1 MLSCACSVKALELF
15 VKDFAGL
22 RLRQQRPHVQ
32 FRQERLRRFG
42 TRSPFR
48 QLESA
53 FGATSAGRTGDG
65 FVPFEDAREDRG
77 QGLLGKGEQEKE
89 IDDDWHAEVEIA
101 APGVREVDEASATQL
116 VGLGDGAFPS
126 SEHDV
131 DDVEPAGDDASLRDL
146 HPPVSLATTRDTQIT
161 AAPGA
166 LDTVPKSKTA
176 RPRLARK
183 HRRQKAGTYKP
194 GAQEQNEEPTDDGRL
209 QNVLEK
215 IEALPGPNA
224 AKKKP
229 WEERSIRSD
238 KDKKAGA
245 KGNADS
251 KFNRADSTRPQ
262 KKLKPENWQV
272 QKAALEEKFGESGWQ
287 PRKRLSPDTLEG
299 IRALHSS
306 DPASYN
312 TATLSE
318 HFKITPEAIR
328 RILKAKWRPSQ
339 DEIEDRRQRWEKR
352 GVRKWED
359 MASQGVR
366 PPAKWRAMG
375 IKGNAES
382 GMREGKREKSKDD
395 QYVQWEDE
403 GYERPGHSFAE
414 RIL

>member
-1 MLSCACSVKALELF
+1 MLSCACSVRALELF
-15 VKDFAGL
+15 LKDFAGL
-22 RLRQQRPHVQ
+22 RLRQQRPHIQ
-32 FRQERLRRFG
+32 FRQERQRRFG
-42 TRSPFR
+42 TRSSLR

-53 FGATSAGRTGDG
+53 SVRTGDG

-77 QGLLGKGEQEKE
+77 HGVLRKGEQEKE
-89 IDDDWHAEVEIA
+89 IDDDWHAEIEISAPVAREADA
-101 APGVREVDEASATQL
+101 ASTTQL
-116 VGLGDGAFPS
+116 AGSGDGALTSP
-126 SEHDV
+126 EHDI
-131 DDVEPAGDDASLRDL
+131 DDVEPAVDDVSLRNL
-146 HPPVSLATTRDTQIT
+146 HPPVSLATTSDEEVT

-166 LDTVPKSKTA
+166 SDTGPKSKTA

-194 GAQEQNEEPTDDGRL
+194 GAQEQHEEPTDDGRV

-229 WEERSIRSD
+229 WEEKSAKSD
-238 KDKKAGA
+238 KDKKDRS
-245 KGNADS
+245 KVNADS
-251 KFNRADSTRPQ
+251 QFNRQDALRPQ
-262 KKLKPENWQV
+262 NKKVKPENWQV